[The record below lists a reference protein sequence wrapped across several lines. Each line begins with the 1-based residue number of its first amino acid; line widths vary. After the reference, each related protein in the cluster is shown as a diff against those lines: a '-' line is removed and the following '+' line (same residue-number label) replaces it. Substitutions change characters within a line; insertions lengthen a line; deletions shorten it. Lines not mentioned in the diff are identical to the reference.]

1 MATSIRKGTENDFD
15 ALMGLIKDL
24 AVFEKSPDA
33 VRNSPE
39 LMKLDKDFFG
49 FFVAED
55 GGRIIG
61 YALYFFAYF
70 SWVGKSLY
78 LEDIYVA
85 PEHRGRKVG
94 YLLMKRVVE
103 LAKSEGC
110 RRMRW
115 QVLSWNEKAIRF
127 YKRCSAEVDDEWL
140 NCTLDEA
147 GIAGFLKSKT

>member
-1 MATSIRKGTENDFD
+1 MAISIRKGTENDFD

-39 LMKLDKDFFG
+39 LMKLDKDLFG

-55 GGRIIG
+55 GGRIVG

-127 YKRCSAEVDDEWL
+127 YKRCGAEVDDEWL